1 MARQTDRL
9 ERTTWLIRLRW
20 LACAGLLLAPLFV
33 LYVFKIR
40 LNWAP
45 IALAALFIAVYN
57 ALLSLAVMKTRSSR
71 DMSFDKNAFYIDNA
85 QIALDLICLTIVIH
99 FSGGVEN
106 PLIFYFIFHIIISSI
121 LLSRLN
127 AFWQTNL
134 AAVLFI
140 GMASAEYTGI
150 LKHEPVEGFLPA
162 PLYNLPLYVAGISF
176 VFLSTLYISLYLAS
190 SISKRLREREKN
202 LEDANRMLEE
212 KDRIKSEY
220 VLRVSHDIKGHIA
233 AIQSCIDP
241 VRTGITGPLNPGQL
255 SMLNRADERSAKLLS
270 FVKSLLNL
278 TIMRLKDSE
287 DIMVFDLPTAVMEAV
302 NFIRPSAKEKNITLD
317 LDVPA
322 DAFSLKASK
331 SEINATLI
339 ELLSNAVRYTPGG
352 GRITLSCAGKDKGY
366 MIEIKDTGI
375 GIPQGDIGKIFS
387 EFYRAPNARAVDS
400 SSSGLGLA
408 MAKHVVEKAGGNISV
423 SSTEGIGTAFRIN
436 LPSAENL

>member
-1 MARQTDRL
+1 MAMQIDRL

-20 LACAGLLLAPLFV
+20 LACAGLFLAPFFV
-33 LYVFKIR
+33 LHVFKIR

-45 IALAALFIAVYN
+45 IAITALFIAAYN
-57 ALLSLAVMKTRSSR
+57 TLLSLAVMKTRDSSDIR
-71 DMSFDKNAFYIDNA
+71 FAKNVFYIDNA
-85 QIALDLICLTIVIH
+85 QIALDLICLTVVIH

-127 AFWQTNL
+127 ALWQTNL

-140 GMASAEYTGI
+140 GMTALEYTGA
-150 LKHEPVEGFLPA
+150 LKHEPVEGFLPT
-162 PLYNLPLYVAGISF
+162 PLYNSLLYVSGIAF

-190 SISKRLREREKN
+190 SISKRLRDREKN
-202 LEDANRMLEE
+202 LEDANKLLEE

-233 AIQSCIDP
+233 AIQSTIDP
-241 VRTGITGPLNPGQL
+241 VRTGITGPLTPGQL
-255 SMLNRADERSAKLLS
+255 DMLNRADERSSKLLA

-287 DIMVFDLPTAVMEAV
+287 DIMVFDLASAVMDAV
-302 NFIRPSAKEKNITLD
+302 NFVRPGAKEKNITLD
-317 LDVPA
+317 AQIPA
-322 DAFSLKASK
+322 QGFNLRASK

-339 ELLSNAVRYTPGG
+339 EMLSNAIRYTPAGG
-352 GRITLSCAGKDKGY
+352 KVTLLCDKKDKGY
-366 MIEIKDTGI
+366 VIEIRDTGI
-375 GIPQGDIGKIFS
+375 GIPKSEISKIFT
-387 EFYRAPNARAVDS
+387 EFHRAPNARALDS

-408 MAKHVVEKAGGNISV
+408 MAKHVVEKAGGRITVESEENKGSV
-423 SSTEGIGTAFRIN
+423 FKIEFGG
-436 LPSAENL
+436 